1 MRTPRWWSPRA
12 TDAGLVAL
20 AVLDAVLSTRGI
32 GGVSL
37 AISLLAAVA
46 LLARRR
52 WPYVAFAL
60 TVPALAIAYVL
71 VAPLTALYA
80 VAAISRS
87 RRPVVVCAVVGF
99 LSYYLPWPP
108 TDFEPDRVVGN
119 LLGLIYAM
127 EFVGA
132 PVALGLLTRTR
143 QDLDQRLAELS
154 ASSQR
159 EQLLVA
165 ETVRT
170 QERTHLAREMHDV
183 VSHKVRLIAV
193 QAGAMERTAVDDVAR
208 ATARTI
214 RELSVQTLNELR
226 SHVGVL
232 RGSGGRPSEL
242 VPQPRL
248 ADIPRLLAD
257 SGANATT
264 EIHGVSDRRWPDHVE
279 RAAYR
284 TVQEALT
291 NISKHAPGAPVTVKV
306 LGDEACL
313 RVVVRNG
320 PPALQQ
326 AADLSGGGHGLVGLR
341 ERAELLGGTL
351 RAEPTSDHGFLVE
364 AVFPH
369 RWPAQDPRMT
379 AGASPTPRGP

>member
-1 MRTPRWWSPRA
+1 MRPPRWWSPRA

-20 AVLDAVLSTRGI
+20 AVLDAVLSTRS
-32 GGVSL
+32 GGGSSL
-37 AISLLAAVA
+37 AISMLAAVA
-46 LLARRR
+46 LLVRCR
-52 WPYVAFAL
+52 WPYLAFAL
-60 TVPALAIAYVL
+60 TVPALTTAYVL

-80 VAAISRS
+80 VAAKSRS
-87 RRPVVVCAVVGF
+87 RRPVEVCAAIGF
-99 LSYYLPWPP
+99 FSYYLPWPP
-108 TDFEPDRVVGN
+108 TDFEPDWVAGN
-119 LLGLIYAM
+119 LQGLIYASV
-127 EFVGA
+127 FVGA

-143 QDLDQRLAELS
+143 QDLDQRLVELT

-159 EQLLVA
+159 EQQLVA

-170 QERTHLAREMHDV
+170 QERTHLAREMHDG
-183 VSHKVRLIAV
+183 VSHKVSLIAV
-193 QAGAMERTAVDDVAR
+193 QAGAMERTTVDDVAR
-208 ATARTI
+208 ETARTI

-226 SHVGVL
+226 SHLGVL
-232 RGSGGRPSEL
+232 RGSSGRSSEL

-264 EIHGVSDRRWPDHVE
+264 EFRGESERRWPDHVE

-291 NISKHAPGAPVTVKV
+291 NISKHAPGAQVVVRV

-320 PPALQQ
+320 PPAFEQ
-326 AADLSGGGHGLVGLR
+326 AANLSGGGHGLVGLR
-341 ERAELLGGTL
+341 ERAELLGGTF

-364 AVFPH
+364 AIFPH
-369 RWPAQDPRMT
+369 RSPAQDPRMT

>member
-1 MRTPRWWSPRA
+1 MRPPRWWSPRA

-20 AVLDAVLSTRGI
+20 AVLDAVLSTRGA
-32 GGVSL
+32 GGASL
-37 AISLLAAVA
+37 AISMLAAA
-46 LLARRR
+46 SLLVRRR
-52 WPYVAFAL
+52 WPCLAFAL
-60 TVPALAIAYVL
+60 TVPALTAAYVL

-80 VAAISRS
+80 VAAKSTS
-87 RRPVVVCAVVGF
+87 RRPVEVCAAVGF

-108 TDFEPDRVVGN
+108 TDFEPERVVGN
-119 LLGLIYAM
+119 VLGLIYASV
-127 EFVGA
+127 FIGA

-143 QDLDQRLAELS
+143 QDLDQRLAELT
-154 ASSQR
+154 ASSER
-159 EQLLVA
+159 EQQLVA

-183 VSHKVRLIAV
+183 VSHKVSLIAV
-193 QAGAMERTAVDDVAR
+193 QAGAMERTTVDDDAR
-208 ATARTI
+208 ETARTI
-214 RELSVQTLNELR
+214 RELSAQTLNELR
-226 SHVGVL
+226 THVGVL
-232 RGSGGRPSEL
+232 RGRGGRSSEL

-257 SGANATT
+257 SGASATA
-264 EIHGVSDRRWPDHVE
+264 EFRGESERRWPDHVE

-291 NISKHAPGAPVTVKV
+291 NISKHAPGAQVVVRV

-320 PPALQQ
+320 PPAFEQ
-326 AADLSGGGHGLVGLR
+326 AANLSGGGHGLVGLR

-351 RAEPTSDHGFLVE
+351 RAEPTLDHGFVVE
-364 AVFPH
+364 AIFPH
-369 RWPAQDPRMT
+369 PSPARDPRMT
-379 AGASPTPRGP
+379 AGASPTSGGP

>member
-1 MRTPRWWSPRA
+1 
-12 TDAGLVAL
+12 VAL
-20 AVLDAVLSTRGI
+20 AVLDAVLSTRGA
-32 GGVSL
+32 GGVSF

-46 LLARRR
+46 LLARHR
-52 WPYVAFAL
+52 WPHVAFAL
-60 TVPALAIAYVL
+60 TVPALTTAYVL
-71 VAPLTALYA
+71 VAPLAALYA
-80 VAAISRS
+80 VAAKSRS
-87 RRPVVVCAVVGF
+87 RRGVEVCAAVGF
-99 LSYYLPWPP
+99 LSYYLPWPF

-119 LLGLIYAM
+119 LLGLIYASV
-127 EFVGA
+127 FIGA

-143 QDLDQRLAELS
+143 QDLDQRLAELT

-159 EQLLVA
+159 EQQLVA

-183 VSHKVRLIAV
+183 VSHKVSLIAV
-193 QAGAMERTAVDDVAR
+193 QAGAMERTTADDVAR
-208 ATARTI
+208 EAARTI

-232 RGSGGRPSEL
+232 RGSGGRAREL
-242 VPQPRL
+242 VPQPSL

-264 EIHGVSDRRWPDHVE
+264 EFHGVSERRWPDHVE

-291 NISKHAPGAPVTVKV
+291 NISKHAPGAQVVVRV

-320 PPALQQ
+320 PPAFEQ
-326 AADLSGGGHGLVGLR
+326 AANLSGGGHGLIGLR
-341 ERAELLGGTL
+341 ERAELLGGTF

-364 AVFPH
+364 AVYPH
-369 RWPAQDPRMT
+369 PSPAQDPRNT
-379 AGASPTPRGP
+379 VGASPASGGP